1 MTLDG
6 RIPVGPIA
14 DVCVHAGD
22 LTEESKLEEFRS
34 AITLLR
40 SIDAPLKL
48 VIAGNHD
55 FTLDTPSFAK
65 KIQEIKPPLDPAL
78 VKKFYGDYEEAK
90 HLLLNAR
97 EEHGIYLLNEGTH
110 DFVLQNGG
118 KLRVYASPY
127 TPSLGDWGFQYRP
140 NDGHNFVIEAGT
152 NIVVTHGPPRGI
164 LDRTNNRERAGCADL
179 FAAVAKA
186 KPQIHCFGHIHEG
199 WGARMVAWRGT
210 LSEKPSFLTDIDNS
224 ASLLVEQLGTLHESN
239 FDSPEDVDAKKKK
252 LNKYTL
258 QKYCTASVVSV
269 NKADHGKKTLF
280 VNASIKGDSPDAE
293 LQLPWLVDVMLPR
306 ESDNG
311 DLAAPSRKD
320 KAAAS
325 NDDPDP
331 KGITTTYDSDFDPK
345 GITTTYD
352 DDFDPKGITA
362 AYDGDF
368 DPKGITAASDG
379 DPDPKCIAAASDS
392 DSSPGS
398 SSQNGPREGRQNQG
412 LGMANESAQGDRR
425 KFSMEGG
432 WYTKKT
438 AGKKRPLEMEDQAEG
453 TKLKSRRRLPGDKR

>member
-1 MTLDG
+1 MELTVEKRSVKTSIFMLSDTHGMTLDG

-22 LTEESKLEEFRS
+22 LTEESKLEEFRL

-199 WGARMVAWRGT
+199 WGAKMVAWRGT

-224 ASLLVEQLGTLHESN
+224 TSLLVEQLGTLHESK

-252 LNKYTL
+252 LNEYTL

-269 NKADHGKKTLF
+269 NKADYGKRTLF

-306 ESDNG
+306 ESDNRE
-311 DLAAPSRKD
+311 LAAPSRKD
-320 KAAAS
+320 
-325 NDDPDP
+325 
-331 KGITTTYDSDFDPK
+331 
-345 GITTTYD
+345 
-352 DDFDPKGITA
+352 TA
-362 AYDGDF
+362 
-368 DPKGITAASDG
+368 AASDG
-379 DPDPKCIAAASDS
+379 DLDSKGTTAAHDGNSDPQGIAAASDS
-392 DSSPGS
+392 DFSPGS
-398 SSQNGPREGRQNQG
+398 SSQNGPREGHQNQG
-412 LGMANESAQGDRR
+412 LGMGNESAQGDGR
-425 KFSMEGG
+425 KFSVEGG

-453 TKLKSRRRLPGDKR
+453 TKLKTRRRLPGDKR